1 MEFLGGSA
9 LPFSVMSGI
18 RRDLLAGSIL
28 AFMCRELEFL
38 RWNFVGGSC
47 LLPTFLQKDFLGL
60 SGFFGWKFPSFP
72 RPSKG
77 CF

>member
-9 LPFSVMSGI
+9 LPFSFMGRI
-18 RRDLLAGSIL
+18 RRNLLAASIL
-28 AFMCRELEFL
+28 AFTCRELEFL

-60 SGFFGWKFPSFP
+60 SGFFWVEVP
-72 RPSKG
+72 
-77 CF
+77 